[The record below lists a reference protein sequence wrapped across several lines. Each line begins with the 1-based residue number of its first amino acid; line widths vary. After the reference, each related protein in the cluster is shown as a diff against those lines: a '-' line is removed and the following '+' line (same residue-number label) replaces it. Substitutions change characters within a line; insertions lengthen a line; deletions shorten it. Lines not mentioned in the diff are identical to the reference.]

1 MKNFIIFGV
10 HRKIQCSWGK
20 LTKTKYIGGLSKKG
34 RLGQLTDCFSFFG
47 GGGSWHERGV
57 LFLRG
62 ELMHTIGESRN

>member
-34 RLGQLTDCFSFFG
+34 RLGQLTDCFSFFFG
-47 GGGSWHERGV
+47 GGGV
-57 LFLRG
+57 LA
-62 ELMHTIGESRN
+62 

>member
-1 MKNFIIFGV
+1 MKIFIIFGV

-34 RLGQLTDCFSFFG
+34 RLGQLTDYFFFLG
-47 GGGSWHERGV
+47 GGESWHERGV